1 MRREVG
7 DRAVD
12 AIVDFVQGEAGQRAR
27 PLLAV
32 EGRHIL
38 AGHAAG
44 LLPIHPNEFYLQN
57 WTLVGVCMGSGYGEK
72 LVEVEE
78 AAHADLLD
86 LVSRGLYRSTP
97 TRVVSLA
104 EVPSALRDLRER
116 RTLGRVVARL

>member
-1 MRREVG
+1 MG
-7 DRAVD
+7 D
-12 AIVDFVQGEAGQRAR
+12 AIVDFVQGEPGRRAR

-72 LVEVEE
+72 LPEIEE
-78 AAHADLLD
+78 AAHRGLLD
-86 LVSRGLYRSTP
+86 LVSRGLYRTTP
-97 TRVVSLA
+97 SRVISFD
-104 EVPSALRDLRER
+104 EIPEALRDLRER
-116 RTLGRVVARL
+116 RTLARVVARP